1 VLDICYV
8 ATGRLDAV
16 YAGVADEGWKPWDYC
31 AASVIAVEAG
41 ASIEALIGN
50 EGEQLDLYA
59 KSVICAGN
67 AELLKECRRVIMEG
81 L

>member
-1 VLDICYV
+1 MGLLCSKCY
-8 ATGRLDAV
+8 
-16 YAGVADEGWKPWDYC
+16 
-31 AASVIAVEAG
+31 SVEAG

-59 KSVICAGN
+59 KSIICEETRN
-67 AELLKECRRVIMEG
+67 AELLNECRRVILEG